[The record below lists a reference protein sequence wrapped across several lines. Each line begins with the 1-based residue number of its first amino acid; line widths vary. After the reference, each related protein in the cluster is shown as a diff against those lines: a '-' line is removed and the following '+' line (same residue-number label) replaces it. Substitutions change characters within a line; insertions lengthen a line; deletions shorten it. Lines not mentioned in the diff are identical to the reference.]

1 MERIEF
7 QVEKNDRGLYTKVG
21 GKFALIDRRHLDR
34 VAEGERWRGRI
45 EREIT
50 DRRGNR
56 VPIVVPEERLLKIAT
71 AENLEKAVFS
81 GRRELFLLEEGVKRG
96 AVEFA
101 REEKLYDWRP
111 GYRKEMYRIVPSPY
125 GVPDPKGMTDYDRWP
140 YVEPLRLSEI
150 LEEKEYVRERFREQA
165 ERGKEVERK
174 LWQMEK
180 EIKKL
185 EKEIKGLKELL
196 EEPEFVVEEKKTTY
210 DIWFDGKKAFQREI
224 RESDVSEGWW
234 KQRTE
239 LYVTKVPVEVPEEKL
254 KEYREIFE
262 RKLEESRNE
271 LRELEKRK
279 ADLER
284 EYKELEQEN
293 REALGIYDLFT
304 EAKLNYLPA
313 TCERYTFTDDWF
325 VLPEYLYR
333 ALMDAKK
340 VDDEEVLEKVEEI
353 LGRVPE
359 TPQGLAFGLAL
370 AGRLYGIKPESLDL
384 EQFEECYFEGPEDAG
399 EAFLEEVEKLWKDK
413 VEPRLENGT
422 GIEP

>member
-1 MERIEF
+1 MEKVEF
-7 QVEKNDRGLYTKVG
+7 EVEKNDRGLYTKVN
-21 GKFALIDRRHLDR
+21 GKFALIDRRYLDR
-34 VAEGERWRGRI
+34 VAEGEKWRGRI

-81 GRRELFLLEEGVKRG
+81 GRRELFLLEEGVKKG

-101 REEKLYDWRP
+101 CEEKVYDWRP

-140 YVEPLRLSEI
+140 YLDPLRLPEI
-150 LEEKEYVRERFREQA
+150 LEEKEYIRERFKEQA

-180 EIKKL
+180 EIGKIEREIECIKCYPVEIGVKEGTYNGRRVYQTVTEVYEGGYDGSEYFLGYGKNIRVETKKVTVDVPD
-185 EKEIKGLKELL
+185 EKLREYRKLWE
-196 EEPEFVVEEKKTTY
+196 EEK
-210 DIWFDGKKAFQREI
+210 R
-224 RESDVSEGWW
+224 
-234 KQRTE
+234 RTE
-239 LYVTKVPVEVPEEKL
+239 
-254 KEYREIFE
+254 E
-262 RKLEESRNE
+262 R

-284 EYKELEQEN
+284 EHKKLEQEN
-293 REALGIYDLFT
+293 REALVIYDLFT
-304 EAKLNYLPA
+304 EAKLDYLPA
-313 TCERYTFTDDWF
+313 TYERYTFTDDWF
-325 VLPEYLYR
+325 VLPEYIYR
-333 ALMDAKK
+333 ALMNAEK
-340 VDDEEVLEKVEEI
+340 VDDGKVLEKVEEI
-353 LGRVPE
+353 LGKTPE

-384 EQFEECYFEGPEDAG
+384 EQFEECYFAEAEEAG

-413 VEPRLENGT
+413 VEPRLENDS